1 MTRSPKQKD
10 KKQELNIR
18 AFLDLWQNQLTFGIQ
33 VFITAITTS
42 LHRHKHLEYVV
53 FLGLHVLYL
62 GTVVGLT
69 VSLVT
74 LFLVLVSEPYNID
87 SQIVGTCLSP

>member
-1 MTRSPKQKD
+1 M
-10 KKQELNIR
+10 
-18 AFLDLWQNQLTFGIQ
+18 
-33 VFITAITTS
+33 FITAITTS
-42 LHRHKHLEYVV
+42 LRRRNHLEYVV

-74 LFLVLVSEPYNID
+74 LFLVLVSEPNNID